1 VRGYLER
8 SNFNNVDEVAG
19 ALVRSGLTTTV
30 LNTHGVDLESLMRRR
45 HWIVHRADRN
55 QAQGQGQFAAQ
66 SLHPSTVKA
75 WAVAVEAFGHAVL
88 ALL

>member
-1 VRGYLER
+1 M
-8 SNFNNVDEVAG
+8 D
-19 ALVRSGLTTTV
+19 
-30 LNTHGVDLESLMRRR
+30 THGVDLESMMKRR

-66 SLHPSTVKA
+66 SLHPNTVKA
-75 WAVAVEAFGHAVL
+75 WTTAVESFGQAVL